1 MPTAALADTGLDK
14 VLVSVWLLTVVKTG
28 KELGFES
35 VEEAEVECRNAGV
48 DGMSMIDVGASAG
61 GRRRGM
67 KVRGTRMLG
76 PQGSPALTHSRH
88 R

>member
-35 VEEAEVECRNAGV
+35 VEEAEVECRNVGV
-48 DGMSMIDVGASAG
+48 DGTSIEFGASAG
-61 GRRRGM
+61 VWRI
-67 KVRGTRMLG
+67 VRTL
-76 PQGSPALTHSRH
+76 SRLA
-88 R
+88 RN